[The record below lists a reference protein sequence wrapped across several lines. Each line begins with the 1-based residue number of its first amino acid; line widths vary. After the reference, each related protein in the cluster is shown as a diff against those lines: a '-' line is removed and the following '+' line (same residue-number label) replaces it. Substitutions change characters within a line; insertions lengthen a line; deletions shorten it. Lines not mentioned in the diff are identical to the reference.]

1 MNISE
6 INNQYVTVSQA
17 AEMLSLTRNRI
28 GRLCLENKFEGA
40 GKVGEMWLIPRE
52 SVENYTR
59 EKPGPKKYQAMKK
72 ELEELRAQLKE
83 ARGNVEQ

>member
-1 MNISE
+1 
-6 INNQYVTVSQA
+6 
-17 AEMLSLTRNRI
+17 
-28 GRLCLENKFEGA
+28 
-40 GKVGEMWLIPRE
+40 MWLIPRE

-83 ARGNVEQ
+83 ARGNGEQ

>member
-1 MNISE
+1 MKIDE
-6 INNQYVTVSQA
+6 IRNEYVTTPQA
-17 AEMLSLTRNRI
+17 AEMLRI
-28 GRLCLENKFEGA
+28 SRRQIGWLCTENKFEGA
-40 GKVGEMWLIPRE
+40 GKIGDMWLIPRE